1 MTELI
6 TTGPEIEAA
15 LTERRP
21 VVALESTL
29 ITHGLPFPE
38 NLRCARNAQD
48 QIRLQGATPATIAVL
63 DGQIRIGLEDAE
75 LERISQD
82 NSASKLSRHDLAT
95 ACARGLTGGTTVAA
109 TMICAR
115 KAGIAVFA
123 TGGIG
128 GVHRGWNSTL
138 DISADLQELAR
149 TQVTVVCS
157 GAKSLLDLPA
167 TIEMLETLGV
177 PVVGFGTDELPAFF
191 SAQSGISLH
200 QFVDNLTEAADIIR
214 ARRQLDLS
222 GGEVLAVPPPETLAV
237 TLSDLE
243 NWTQAALAESRKKGI
258 TGKSVTPYLLGRIAD
273 LSSGATL
280 AVNTALILNNAE
292 IAGRLAVTLSQ
303 QVISG
308 VQPRTAGSAGRIKGC
323 V

>member
-6 TTGPEIEAA
+6 ALTPEVEAA

-38 NLRCARNAQD
+38 NLRCARDAQD
-48 QIRLQGATPATIAVL
+48 QIRLQDATPATIAVI

-82 NSASKLSRHDLAT
+82 NSANKLSRHDLAT

-191 SAQSGISLH
+191 SAQSGLSLH

-214 ARRQLDLS
+214 TRRELDLS
-222 GGEVLAVPPPETLAV
+222 GGEVLTVPPPEALAV
-237 TLSDLE
+237 TLSDHE
-243 NWTQAALAESRKKGI
+243 NWTQAALAESRKRGI
-258 TGKSVTPYLLGRIAD
+258 TGKLVTPYLLGRIAE
-273 LSSGATL
+273 LSGGATL
-280 AVNTALILNNAE
+280 RVNTALIPNNAA
-292 IAGRLAVTLSQ
+292 IAGRLAVALSQ
-303 QVISG
+303 
-308 VQPRTAGSAGRIKGC
+308 
-323 V
+323 

>member
-128 GVHRGWNSTL
+128 GVHRGWDSTL

-243 NWTQAALAESRKKGI
+243 NWTQAALAESQKKGI
-258 TGKSVTPYLLGRIAD
+258 TGKSVTPYLLGQIAD

-303 QVISG
+303 
-308 VQPRTAGSAGRIKGC
+308 
-323 V
+323 

>member
-29 ITHGLPFPE
+29 ITHGLPFPK
-38 NLRCARNAQD
+38 NLRCARDAQD

-222 GGEVLAVPPPETLAV
+222 GGEVLAVPPPEALAV

-243 NWTQAALAESRKKGI
+243 NWTQAALAESQKKGI

-303 QVISG
+303 
-308 VQPRTAGSAGRIKGC
+308 
-323 V
+323 

>member
-38 NLRCARNAQD
+38 NLRCAKNAQD

-222 GGEVLAVPPPETLAV
+222 GGEVLAVPPPEALAV

-243 NWTQAALAESRKKGI
+243 NWTQAALAESQKKGI

-303 QVISG
+303 
-308 VQPRTAGSAGRIKGC
+308 
-323 V
+323 

>member
-6 TTGPEIEAA
+6 ALTPEVEAA

-38 NLRCARNAQD
+38 NLRCARDAQD
-48 QIRLQGATPATIAVL
+48 QIRLQDATPATIAVI

-82 NSASKLSRHDLAT
+82 DTASKLSRHDLAT

-214 ARRQLDLS
+214 TRRQLDLS
-222 GGEVLAVPPPETLAV
+222 GGEVLAVPPPEALAV

-243 NWTQAALAESRKKGI
+243 NWTQAALAESRKRGI
-258 TGKSVTPYLLGRIAD
+258 TGKLVTPYLLGRIAE
-273 LSSGATL
+273 LSGGATL
-280 AVNTALILNNAE
+280 RVNTALIPNNAA
-292 IAGRLAVTLSQ
+292 IAGRLAVALSQ
-303 QVISG
+303 
-308 VQPRTAGSAGRIKGC
+308 
-323 V
+323 

>member
-48 QIRLQGATPATIAVL
+48 QIRLQDATPATIAVI
-63 DGQIRIGLEDAE
+63 DGQIRSGLEDAE

-82 NSASKLSRHDLAT
+82 DSASKLSRHDLAT

-191 SAQSGISLH
+191 SAQSGLSLH

-214 ARRQLDLS
+214 TRRELDLS
-222 GGEVLAVPPPETLAV
+222 GGEVLTVPPPEALAV

-243 NWTQAALAESRKKGI
+243 NWTQAALAESRKRGI
-258 TGKSVTPYLLGRIAD
+258 TGKLVTPYLLGRIAE
-273 LSSGATL
+273 LSGGATL
-280 AVNTALILNNAE
+280 RVNTALIPNNAA
-292 IAGRLAVTLSQ
+292 IAGRLAVALSQ
-303 QVISG
+303 
-308 VQPRTAGSAGRIKGC
+308 
-323 V
+323 

>member
-6 TTGPEIEAA
+6 TTDPEIEAA

-303 QVISG
+303 
-308 VQPRTAGSAGRIKGC
+308 
-323 V
+323 

>member
-200 QFVDNLTEAADIIR
+200 QFVNNLTEAADIIR

-222 GGEVLAVPPPETLAV
+222 GGEVLAVPPPEALAV

-243 NWTQAALAESRKKGI
+243 NWTQAALAESQKKGI

-303 QVISG
+303 
-308 VQPRTAGSAGRIKGC
+308 
-323 V
+323 

>member
-243 NWTQAALAESRKKGI
+243 NWTQAALAESQKKGI

-280 AVNTALILNNAE
+280 AVNTALILNNAA

-303 QVISG
+303 
-308 VQPRTAGSAGRIKGC
+308 
-323 V
+323 